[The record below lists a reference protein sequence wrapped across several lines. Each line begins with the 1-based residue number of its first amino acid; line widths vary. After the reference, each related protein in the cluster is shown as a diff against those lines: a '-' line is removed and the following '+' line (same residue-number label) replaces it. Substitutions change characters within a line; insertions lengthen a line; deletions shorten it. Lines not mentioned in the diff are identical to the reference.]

1 MENKTEQGK
10 FTYTTQGTQRISE
23 LRKHLQEVLGEL
35 IKYNKE
41 FENKEM
47 GLKASVTQKD
57 INKIS
62 SKEAIRK
69 SKESN
74 YTKEE
79 HFKVAENI
87 GQLYENATLKETHAD
102 YKGSPNIA
110 NVHRFNIDIE
120 VNDKETIA
128 KITMFERIE
137 GKNRLYTI
145 ELQGLNPP
153 LESSCVQETGM
164 AKSTQLVGTPAHTEM
179 PLIADFDEKIIP
191 NLQTK
196 SQGANSKDE
205 KIKALKD
212 EAKKISEKNKNKDLD
227 NDDKRVDR

>member
-69 SKESN
+69 SKENN

-179 PLIADFDEKIIP
+179 PLIADSDEKIIP
-191 NLQTK
+191 NLQTQ

-205 KIKALKD
+205 KIKALRD
-212 EAKKISEKNKNKDLD
+212 EVKKISDKNKDLD
-227 NDDKRVDR
+227 NDDKGVDR